1 MTWIVW
7 LNFML
12 TLVNF
17 RWWIRGR
24 WLAVLN
30 CIKAYT
36 CSRRFVPLTHKF
48 LLHPFVF
55 LSLGLLRVKCYC
67 CGSSKFSL
75 CCKILISLSR
85 KNLSL
90 INAKLVN
97 WLNTFVRCI
106 PGLSTNPHSPS
117 PLYKMTSGVLQKEKH
132 EMVPDGLSPS
142 LMITLESPGSSS
154 WNTNLRLHKSSHPGV
169 CCVWETILTL

>member
-36 CSRRFVPLTHKF
+36 CSRRFVLLTHKF

-85 KNLSL
+85 SRKNLSL

-117 PLYKMTSGVLQKEKH
+117 PLYGSKTWNGARWFVSFIDDH
-132 EMVPDGLSPS
+132 TRITWIF
-142 LMITLESPGSSS
+142 LMK
-154 WNTNLRLHKSSHPGV
+154 HKS
-169 CCVWETILTL
+169 